1 LKLDEPDVVVEET
14 VAALARAGLVNRW
27 EVFVIPSRRCASTS
41 STGDRPAPHEAHDEG
56 GDMSDDSSP
65 DDGAEFPCASLSDAL
80 PHLRRPPSSA
90 AVRFKVQTPADDAGQ
105 VVAYVDARLVY
116 DRLDQV
122 CGERWWARFGPLS
135 RALVPRPPHDSER
148 PPPLYTRCRLTVC
161 GVTREDVGEGGD
173 PKAAFSD
180 AVKRAA
186 VHFGVGRVLYAM
198 RAPWLRDGD
207 GDGELR
213 RDGRGV
219 LFVDE
224 RTEAWCREKYERW
237 LDARGSA
244 QFGEPLEHLA
254 LGTAEDASAIEARE
268 PAAPPAFRAAA

>member
-1 LKLDEPDVVVEET
+1 MSNDSCPD
-14 VAALARAGLVNRW
+14 A
-27 EVFVIPSRRCASTS
+27 
-41 STGDRPAPHEAHDEG
+41 
-56 GDMSDDSSP
+56 
-65 DDGAEFPCASLSDAL
+65 GAEFPCASLSGAL
-80 PHLRRPPSSA
+80 PQLRRPPGPA

-116 DRLDQV
+116 DRLDHV
-122 CGERWWARFGPLS
+122 CGEHWWTRCGPLP
-135 RALVPRPPHDSER
+135 RALVPRPPHEAEG
-148 PPPLYTRCRLTVC
+148 PPSLYARCRLTVC
-161 GVTREDVGEGGD
+161 GVTREDVGEGAD

-198 RAPWLRDGD
+198 RAPWLRVGD

-237 LDARGSA
+237 LGERGVA
-244 QFGEPLEHLA
+244 EFGEPLEHRGA
-254 LGTAEDASAIEARE
+254 AVTSATEEQPAGEAARTDEADDAEGR
-268 PAAPPAFRAAA
+268 PPIRAVA